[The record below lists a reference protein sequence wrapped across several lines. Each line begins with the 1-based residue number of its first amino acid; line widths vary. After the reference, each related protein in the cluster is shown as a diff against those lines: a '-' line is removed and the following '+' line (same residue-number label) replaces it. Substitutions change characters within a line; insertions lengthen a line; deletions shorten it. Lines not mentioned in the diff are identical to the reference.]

1 MKKIITLIL
10 LIAGIA
16 HFSFSQKIGDNAEQ
30 IKLGAKLEVEN
41 YYRAQGYH
49 QVRMAYDVKYFNGKI
64 SDVILCKENVPM
76 IDLGK
81 SVDFCTHFIM
91 KNGLLAN
98 ITTVFSNI
106 SLDEL
111 KGTMDQTYTKVANY
125 YFDDNDTYYKIYLS
139 QTGQVI
145 KELRSR
151 SVTPLPVKIQN
162 QLLLLENKKG
172 ETINNQPNATI
183 NQTNIFFTGTKR
195 FCDEGYWDLV
205 VTIDKALVTIKSY
218 SGKNNT

>member
-10 LIAGIA
+10 LIVGIA
-16 HFSFSQKIGDNAEQ
+16 NFSFSQKIGDNAEQ
-30 IKLGAKLEVEN
+30 IKLGVKSEVEN

-76 IDLGK
+76 IDLRK

-91 KNGLLAN
+91 KSGRLEN

-111 KGTMDQTYTKVANY
+111 EGTMDQTYTKIGNY
-125 YFDDNDTYYKIYLS
+125 YFDDNETYFKIYLS
-139 QTGQVI
+139 QTGNVI

-162 QLLLLENKKG
+162 QLLLLENKKEG
-172 ETINNQPNATI
+172 TINNQPNSKI
-183 NQTNIFFTGTKR
+183 NQTNKYFSGT
-195 FCDEGYWDLV
+195 E
-205 VTIDKALVTIKSY
+205 
-218 SGKNNT
+218 